1 MLDIFIEVIHC
12 CLILCSSCLILC
24 IPSTHNIAFENA
36 FGFPNCMF
44 WPPCDL
50 ISLSMMSQLCII
62 NTFFVRWCLF
72 MIDPYSHHL
81 FHALR
86 FWNCEIGSKAY
97 LVTYFWAFQAL
108 WTMLAMW
115 LISTSIFFFLSSIA
129 SMCFTSMSLRC
140 CNNFNMCHWLL
151 CEFHIPFCS
160 LSLPTHQ
167 SMSMHYPISQLL
179 DFCLNAFMLLHY
191 LFGCLNLQVF

>member
-1 MLDIFIEVIHC
+1 MHWDCRVVKLDRKLTQWHIFE
-12 CLILCSSCLILC
+12 LC
-24 IPSTHNIAFENA
+24 
-36 FGFPNCMF
+36 
-44 WPPCDL
+44 
-50 ISLSMMSQLCII
+50 
-62 NTFFVRWCLF
+62 
-72 MIDPYSHHL
+72 
-81 FHALR
+81 
-86 FWNCEIGSKAY
+86 K
-97 LVTYFWAFQAL
+97 AL

-115 LISTSIFFFLSSIA
+115 LIFTSIFFFLSSIA

-167 SMSMHYPISQLL
+167 SMSMHCPISQLL

-191 LFGCLNLQVF
+191 LLGWLNLQVFWSISSTLEWVKCVSSFV